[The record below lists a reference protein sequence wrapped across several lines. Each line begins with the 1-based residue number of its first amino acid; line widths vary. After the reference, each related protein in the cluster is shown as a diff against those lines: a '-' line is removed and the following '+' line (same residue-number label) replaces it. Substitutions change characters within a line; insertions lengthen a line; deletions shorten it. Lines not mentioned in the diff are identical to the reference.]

1 MFRPENLGDTSAKTT
16 VKAMDDAFFLLA
28 KDKSMS
34 ECRDISVNFFEPTQ
48 TYSGILQNQKYIESH
63 YLGLGWGEC
72 QISQLEGIDVDYVKV
87 TLVKKPEVPLQT
99 NVVKSTMRILERIQ
113 KCEKVYVDGPP
124 ENPWWKR
131 AINWCCRVDDPKDKP
146 TKVETAGRA
155 YWDGVV
161 VFDKEE
167 ATPYLGQP
175 FSFEQDG
182 YIYSNMY
189 LAEPAIVYSEYQFG
203 KKYFAY
209 VCPCILKQDTY
220 ASVMAEVE
228 DLVSGSIEASFE
240 KHSRKGTL

>member
-16 VKAMDDAFFLLA
+16 LKAMDEAFFSVASRMSIEENSEISA
-28 KDKSMS
+28 K
-34 ECRDISVNFFEPTQ
+34 FESFKT
-48 TYSGILQNQKYIESH
+48 TYHGIVQNQSWIVNH

-72 QISQLEGIDVDYVKV
+72 KVEVSHEHSYSFITV

-99 NVVKSTMRILERIQ
+99 NVAKSTMRILERIQ
-113 KCEKVYVDGPP
+113 KCEKVYIDGPP

-131 AINWCCRVDDPKDKP
+131 AINWCCQVDDPKDKP
-146 TKVETAGRA
+146 TKLEIAGRN

-167 ATPYLGQP
+167 VTPYLGQP

-189 LAEPAIVYSEYQFG
+189 LAEPAIVYREYQAG

-209 VCPCILKQDTY
+209 VCPCILKQGTY

-240 KHSRKGTL
+240 KHARKGTL